1 MNKKIGEEELAVLSE
16 LTGIAKSTMS
26 KMHKLQL
33 LDISGCKK
41 LLIRNEYQKN
51 IDNNIGRKGVILNLL
66 ADKYKISRSLV
77 EHIIYNKNAN
87 THTSCSK
94 CGAKISKYIS
104 KKNHGNCDICKST

>member
-1 MNKKIGEEELAVLSE
+1 MNKKIGEEELAALSE
-16 LTGIAKSTMS
+16 LTGIAKTIIS

-41 LLIRNEYQKN
+41 LLIRNEFQVN
-51 IDNNIGRKGVILNLL
+51 IDNNIGRKGVIITLL

-87 THTSCSK
+87 THLFCRK

-104 KKNHGNCDICKST
+104 KKNNGNCNVCKST